1 MFQRKRNKKGFKNK
15 KKLYIFIYII
25 LTLLLAIYGFILVDK
40 KIKPTVLAIAEIKA
54 KEIATKAINES
65 VNKKITDDI
74 RYQDLYFVRT
84 DSEGNI
90 TLMQANAYI
99 TKLLKIK
106 HGFTHHILTIL
117 YLNFLH
123 PTQFFSLH
131 F

>member
-1 MFQRKRNKKGFKNK
+1 VIQRKRNKKGFKNK

-117 YLNFLH
+117 YLSFLH